1 MEEKKYLK
9 WYNKIGYGS
18 GDIAGNVVYAFL
30 TSFVMVYLT
39 DTIGLASG
47 IVGTLIAVSKLLDG
61 FTDIF
66 FGSMIDKTHSKMGKA
81 RPWMLYGYIGCAIT
95 LVACFAVPTS
105 LGRTAQYAWFFI
117 AYTLLNG
124 VFYTAN
130 NIAYSALTS
139 LVTKNSKE
147 RVQMGSYRF
156 IFAFSTSLLI
166 QAVTVG
172 FVAKCGGDAAAWR
185 MVAIIYAVIGLV
197 VNTISALS
205 VKELPEEEL
214 NEGDTT
220 GEEEKYGLVQAFKLL
235 VKNKFYLMICGTYIL
250 QQLYSAMIGAGIYYM
265 TWVLKNKNLFGQF
278 AWAVNIPLIIALIF
292 RVKPAKAFLSALYAG
307 VSLEGFSLIIGAYT
321 PIITPLVQNM
331 SKVMS
336 NVTGVELN
344 TFDVGWQ
351 ATSVVA
357 FATSAGMIYLGLGIA
372 LQTVLFLVKW
382 TNIFQPSD
390 LWNNYSY
397 IVWGAMVIF
406 KTHNFALGIA
416 CMILLNLYS
425 LLISELVAKR
435 WSKYYNYPNCTIIAM
450 HNVEPAIFAI
460 VIDPILNLL
469 GLNKVKLNP
478 KSIEK
483 KLGFIGEPM
492 TLGFILGGIIGIL
505 GNVGKLTSMAG
516 WGSVFTAAIATAAI
530 MAIFP
535 KIASMFA
542 QAFAPITEAAR
553 VFMKNS
559 GDREWY
565 IAVNDAVGYGE
576 PATLTSGLLLIPI
589 MVVIA
594 TVLPGNQVLPVVDL
608 LAIPYM
614 VQGLVAVY
622 KGNMSKIL
630 VAGVIWFSLG
640 LLMCTYTAPLFTD
653 VARGAGFAIPAGA
666 AMITSFNILGKPMLG
681 FVFLAFLSGNPLFI
695 GIAVAVYAVAFFIF
709 KTKNAQIVA
718 YLDRQADKNDAANEA
733 EGA

>member
-1 MEEKKYLK
+1 MVVLEFLK
-9 WYNKIGYGS
+9 AIIDN
-18 GDIAGNVVYAFL
+18 
-30 TSFVMVYLT
+30 
-39 DTIGLASG
+39 
-47 IVGTLIAVSKLLDG
+47 
-61 FTDIF
+61 
-66 FGSMIDKTHSKMGKA
+66 FGS
-81 RPWMLYGYIGCAIT
+81 AI
-95 LVACFAVPTS
+95 VVP
-105 LGRTAQYAWFFI
+105 FI
-117 AYTLLNG
+117 
-124 VFYTAN
+124 
-130 NIAYSALTS
+130 
-139 LVTKNSKE
+139 
-147 RVQMGSYRF
+147 
-156 IFAFSTSLLI
+156 IF
-166 QAVTVG
+166 
-172 FVAKCGGDAAAWR
+172 
-185 MVAIIYAVIGLV
+185 
-197 VNTISALS
+197 
-205 VKELPEEEL
+205 
-214 NEGDTT
+214 
-220 GEEEKYGLVQAFKLL
+220 
-235 VKNKFYLMICGTYIL
+235 
-250 QQLYSAMIGAGIYYM
+250 
-265 TWVLKNKNLFGQF
+265 
-278 AWAVNIPLIIALIF
+278 IIALIF

-372 LQTVLFLVKW
+372 LQTILFLVKW

-416 CMILLNLYS
+416 CMVLLNLYS

-460 VIDPILNLL
+460 AIDPILNLL

-594 TVLPGNQVLPVVDL
+594 TVLPGNQVLPVV
-608 LAIPYM
+608 
-614 VQGLVAVY
+614 VT
-622 KGNMSKIL
+622 
-630 VAGVIWFSLG
+630 F
-640 LLMCTYTAPLFTD
+640 
-653 VARGAGFAIPAGA
+653 
-666 AMITSFNILGKPMLG
+666 
-681 FVFLAFLSGNPLFI
+681 
-695 GIAVAVYAVAFFIF
+695 
-709 KTKNAQIVA
+709 
-718 YLDRQADKNDAANEA
+718 
-733 EGA
+733 